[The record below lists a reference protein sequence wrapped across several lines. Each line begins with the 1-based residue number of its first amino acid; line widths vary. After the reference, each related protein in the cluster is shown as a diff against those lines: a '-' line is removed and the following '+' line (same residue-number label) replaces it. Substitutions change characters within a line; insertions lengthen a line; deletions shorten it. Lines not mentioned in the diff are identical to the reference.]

1 MLCALC
7 LAVCPLGTPGALGTP
22 DASAASPAARAPD
35 RLVRVSS
42 EVFRLAGEAGR
53 ARQRYETE
61 VREVTEQT
69 AGVRRVARQLR
80 QQRIVSSALREDAG
94 AAARAQYRTGGFTA
108 AKAPAAASDDPVEL
122 LGSQSPAERR
132 RELLAA
138 ALGETDRRS
147 RELAAR
153 EQAAAA
159 SWPAAEEDL
168 ARLRAERRVAD
179 RRLAAARGRLDAMA
193 RAAIARGRC
202 EPLDREKFTA
212 AAGAYGPAAVD
223 TAGAAEEAEWA
234 RPVLEYELS
243 AGYRDSGASW
253 ARGHTGQDFAVPT
266 GTPVRSVGAGT
277 VVSAGCGGPFG
288 ISLVIR
294 HSGGWYSQYAHLSAS
309 FVAPGDQVLPGQWIG
324 LSGTTGNSTGPHL
337 HFEIRTK
344 PGYGSAVDP
353 VAWLRVRGVR
363 L

>member
-7 LAVCPLGTPGALGTP
+7 LAVCPLGTPMVP
-22 DASAASPAARAPD
+22 DASAAARAPD

-42 EVFRLAGEAGR
+42 EVFRLAEEAGR
-53 ARQRYETE
+53 ARQRYRTR
-61 VREVTEQT
+61 VREATEQT

-108 AKAPAAASDDPVEL
+108 AEAPVAASDDPVDL
-122 LGSQSPAERR
+122 LDRQSAAERR

-138 ALGETDRRS
+138 SLGETDRKS

-223 TAGAAEEAEWA
+223 TAGAAEEAEWT
-234 RPVLEYELS
+234 RPVLGYELS
-243 AGYRDSGASW
+243 AGYGDSGASW
-253 ARGHTGQDFAVPT
+253 ARGHTGQDFAVPI

-294 HSGGWYSQYAHLSAS
+294 HAEGWYSQYAHLSAS
-309 FVAPGDQVLPGQWIG
+309 FVAPGEPVLAGQWIG
-324 LSGTTGNSTGPHL
+324 LSGSTGNSTGPHL

-353 VAWLRVRGVR
+353 VAWLRARGVR

>member
-7 LAVCPLGTPGALGTP
+7 VAVCLLGVP
-22 DASAASPAARAPD
+22 DSSAAGAGRMPD

-42 EVFRLAGEAGR
+42 QVFRLAEEAGR
-53 ARQRYETE
+53 ARQRYESG
-61 VREVTEQT
+61 VWAAKEQT
-69 AGVRRVARQLR
+69 AGVRGVARQLR

-108 AKAPAAASDDPVEL
+108 ADAPTAASDDPMEL
-122 LGSQSPAERR
+122 LGRRSSAERR

-138 ALGETDRRS
+138 SLGETDRRS

-153 EQAAAA
+153 EQSAAA

-179 RRLAAARGRLDAMA
+179 RRLAAARGELDAMA
-193 RAAIARGRC
+193 RAAIAGGRC
-202 EPLDREKFTA
+202 EPLDRERFTT

-223 TAGAAEEAEWA
+223 TAGAAEEADWA
-234 RPVLEYELS
+234 RPVLSYELS
-243 AGYRDSGASW
+243 AGYGDSGASW

-294 HSGGWYSQYAHLSAS
+294 HADGWYSQYAHLSAS
-309 FVAPGDQVLPGQWIG
+309 FVAPGEPVLPGQWIG

>member
-1 MLCALC
+1 MLSALC
-7 LAVCPLGTPGALGTP
+7 LAVCPLGAP
-22 DASAASPAARAPD
+22 DASAAARAPD

-42 EVFRLAGEAGR
+42 EVFRLTEEAGR
-53 ARQRYETE
+53 ARQRYETG
-61 VREVTEQT
+61 VREAKEQT

-108 AKAPAAASDDPVEL
+108 AGAEAATAAGAPGAASDDPVEL
-122 LGSQSPAERR
+122 LDRQSPAERR

-138 ALGETDRRS
+138 ALGETDRKS

-202 EPLDREKFTA
+202 EPLDRESFTA

-223 TAGAAEEAEWA
+223 TAGAAEETEWV
-234 RPVLEYELS
+234 RPVLAYELS
-243 AGYRDSGASW
+243 AGYGDSGASW

-294 HSGGWYSQYAHLSAS
+294 HADGWYSQYAHLSAS
-309 FVAPGDQVLPGQWIG
+309 FVAPGEPVLAGQWIG

-353 VAWLRVRGVR
+353 VAWLRARGVR